1 MTIKWVGSPNFD
13 TNRKPIDR
21 LVIHWMSGTLA
32 GTDAQFQKKTPS
44 TSAHYGIEDRNIHQY
59 VKEENV
65 AYQAGNYAIN
75 QRSIGIEHSAAPNR
89 PASEETYQTSAE
101 LVADICKRYS
111 IPLDRTHILKHSE
124 IKATQC
130 PGTIDLDKIIQ
141 LAKGNNVDNW
151 KGVLGYLEITKD
163 NPTLDD
169 VKDVVGG
176 LKARAN
182 DMEIKKGQAEG
193 SLTAANET
201 ISTCDRRIVE
211 LEKALK
217 EADSKL
223 TTSERIKVEQ
233 QGQIKGMIEDKRL
246 LNEQIVLLKS
256 QKDYKILLQN
266 KKYKLALI
274 KFK

>member
-1 MTIKWVGSPNFD
+1 MTIKWIGSPNFD

-21 LVIHWMSGTLA
+21 VVIHWMAGTLA
-32 GTDAQFQKKTPS
+32 GTDAQFQKKTPGS
-44 TSAHYGIEDRNIHQY
+44 SAHYGIEDRNIHQY

-65 AYQAGNYAIN
+65 AYHAGNYAMN
-75 QRSIGIEHSAAPNR
+75 QRSIGIEHSAAPDR
-89 PASEETYQTSAE
+89 LASEETYQTSAE

-124 IKATQC
+124 IKPTQC

-151 KGVLGYLEITKD
+151 KEVLDYLEITKD
-163 NPTLDD
+163 NPTLND

-201 ISTCDRRIVE
+201 ISTRNRRIVE
-211 LEKALK
+211 LEKTLK
-217 EADSKL
+217 DFDSKL
-223 TTSERIKVEQ
+223 TITERNLKET
-233 QGQIKGMIEDKRL
+233 QGQVEGMIEDKRL
-246 LNEQIVLLKS
+246 LNDDIVLLKS